1 MFYTVEKF
9 NNKRTGSHIRQVL
22 YVGIAVAA
30 VALIIL
36 GVSYSA
42 FAVQNND
49 MLKTRSAMAANL
61 DADQSAPIHIVEE
74 INLGNQGVFPA
85 DHILATVHVD
95 GEVFTV
101 DTFGKSDE
109 TLLEMYGFTLENQD
123 YTKRVENEFGYD
135 LYVNRMTVSTTTDN
149 VTVPYDTIRV
159 EDKTMMAGEEVVTT
173 EGQDGFQVDTYE
185 VRTLNGE
192 TSTEL
197 VSTEVIREKIDQVI
211 TYGTKVDHSKP
222 TGFKNNGSHLNLT
235 SVTITSVDEVNKTFT
250 LSNGEEHSYSKV
262 VNCKAY
268 AYSEPGGITAMGT
281 PTRQG
286 AIAVDPRVIPLGSR
300 VFVITDDGSVV
311 YGFAVAQDTGG
322 DIKGNTVDLHY
333 NSNDTCRAFGVR
345 RANIYVLD

>member
-9 NNKRTGSHIRQVL
+9 NTKRTGSHIRQVL

-30 VALIIL
+30 AALIVL

-42 FAVQNND
+42 LAAQNND
-49 MLKTRSAMAANL
+49 TMKARSAMAANL
-61 DADQSAPIHIVEE
+61 DADQTAPTHVVEE

-85 DHILATVHVD
+85 DHVLAIVHVD
-95 GEVFTV
+95 DEVITV
-101 DTFGKSDE
+101 DTFGKSDASV
-109 TLLEMYGFTLENQD
+109 LADLGYTLENQD

-135 LYVNRMTVSTTTDN
+135 LYVNRLTVTSSSSE
-149 VTVPYDTIRV
+149 VTVPYETVRV
-159 EDKTMMAGEEVVTT
+159 ADKTMLAGEEVVTT
-173 EGQDGFQVDTYE
+173 EGQNGVSIETYE
-185 VRTLNGE
+185 TRTLNGE
-192 TSTEL
+192 TTTEL
-197 VSTEVIREKIDQVI
+197 AGTEVVTPKVDEVI
-211 TYGTKVDHSKP
+211 TYGTKEDHSQP

-333 NSNDTCRAFGVR
+333 NSNDTCRTFGVR
-345 RANIYVLD
+345 RANIYVLN

>member
-9 NNKRTGSHIRQVL
+9 NSKRTGSHIRQVL

-49 MLKTRSAMAANL
+49 ALKARSAMAANL
-61 DADQSAPIHIVEE
+61 DANPSTPIHIVEE

-85 DHILATVHVD
+85 DHILATIHVD
-95 GEVFTV
+95 GEVITV

-109 TLLEMYGFTLENQD
+109 TLLENLGYSLENQD

-135 LYVNRMTVSTTTDN
+135 LYVNRLTVSSATDK
-149 VTVPYDTIRV
+149 VTVPYETIRV
-159 EDKTMMAGEEVVTT
+159 ADNKMMAGEEVVTT
-173 EGQDGFQVDTYE
+173 EGLDGVQIDTYE
-185 VRTLNGE
+185 IRTLNGE

-197 VSTEVIREKIDQVI
+197 VKTDVIQEKVDEVI
-211 TYGTKVDHSKP
+211 TYGTRVDHSKP
-222 TGFKNNGSHLNLT
+222 TGFTNNGSHLNLT
-235 SVTITSVDEVNKTFT
+235 SVTVTSVDEVNKVFT

-268 AYSEPGGITAMGT
+268 AYSDPGGITAMGT

-322 DIKGNTVDLHY
+322 DIKGSTVDLYY
-333 NSNDTCRAFGVR
+333 NSNDTCRTFGVR
-345 RANIYVLD
+345 RANVYVLD